1 MCVIYMKENNI
12 LVEVRNLKK
21 YFVKNQGII
30 SSLFDKKTEFVKAVN
45 GVSFNVKAGE
55 ILGVAGE
62 SGCGKTTLGRTLIK
76 LLEPSSGRIIYNG
89 TDIAPLTRKEM
100 RKFRTE
106 MQIVFQDPYES
117 LDPRAAVYDSVAEPL
132 EVNNL
137 INSKQE
143 RRARVMDVL
152 KKVKLEPVEDYIYKF
167 PHSLSGGERQRVA
180 IATALILN
188 PKFIVIDEP
197 TSMLDVSTQANI
209 LNLLKELNERDEIT
223 FLFITHN
230 LSVAYIFSNRLAIM
244 YLGKIVEIGP
254 TKDVL
259 SSPVH
264 PYTKA
269 LISAVPTTY
278 LEKRREPIILS
289 GETPDPANVPLG
301 CSFHPRCPERM
312 AICEKE
318 EPSMRKI
325 SGTHYVACFKQ
336 D

>member
-1 MCVIYMKENNI
+1 MKENNI
-12 LVEVRNLKK
+12 LFEVRNLKK

-30 SSLFDKKTEFVKAVN
+30 SSLFGEKTKFVKAVN
-45 GVSFNVKAGE
+45 DVSFNVKAGE

-76 LLEPSSGRIIYNG
+76 LLEPSSGRIIYNDV
-89 TDIAPLTRKEM
+89 DITSLTRKEM

-106 MQIVFQDPYES
+106 MQIIFQDPYES
-117 LDPRAAVYDSVAEPL
+117 LDPRATVYDSVVESL

-143 RRARVMDVL
+143 RRVRVLDVL
-152 KKVKLEPVEDYIYKF
+152 KNVELEPVEDYIYKF
-167 PHSLSGGERQRVA
+167 PHNLSGGERQRVA

-188 PKFIVIDEP
+188 PKFIVADEP

-209 LNLLKELNERDEIT
+209 LNLLKELNGRDKIT
-223 FLFITHN
+223 FLFITHD
-230 LSVAYIFSNRLAIM
+230 LSVMYIFSNRLAIM
-244 YLGKIVEIGP
+244 YLGKIIEIGY
-254 TKDVL
+254 TEDVL
-259 SSPVH
+259 SSLVH

-269 LISAVPTTY
+269 LISVVPTIY
-278 LEKRREPIILS
+278 PEKGREPIILS
-289 GETPDPANVPLG
+289 GETPDPTDVPLG
-301 CSFHPRCPERM
+301 CSFHPRCPEKM

-318 EPSMRKI
+318 EPSLRKI

>member
-1 MCVIYMKENNI
+1 M
-12 LVEVRNLKK
+12 
-21 YFVKNQGII
+21 
-30 SSLFDKKTEFVKAVN
+30 SSLFGEKTKFVKAVN
-45 GVSFNVKAGE
+45 DVSFNVKAGE

-76 LLEPSSGRIIYNG
+76 LLEPSSGRIIYNDV
-89 TDIAPLTRKEM
+89 DITSLTRKEM

-106 MQIVFQDPYES
+106 MQIIFQDPYES
-117 LDPRAAVYDSVAEPL
+117 LDPRATVYDSVAESL

-143 RRARVMDVL
+143 RRARVLDVL
-152 KKVKLEPVEDYIYKF
+152 KNVGLEPVEDYIYKF
-167 PHSLSGGERQRVA
+167 PHNLSGGQRQRVA

-188 PKFIVIDEP
+188 PKFIVADEP

-209 LNLLKELNERDEIT
+209 LNLLKGLNERDKIT
-223 FLFITHN
+223 FLFITHD
-230 LSVAYIFSNRLAIM
+230 LSIMYIFSNRLGIM

-254 TKDVL
+254 TEDVL

-269 LISAVPTTY
+269 LISVVPTTC
-278 LEKRREPIILS
+278 LKKKRKPIILS
-289 GETPDPANVPLG
+289 GETPDPADVPLG
-301 CSFHPRCPERM
+301 CSFHPRCPEKM
-312 AICEKE
+312 AICGKE